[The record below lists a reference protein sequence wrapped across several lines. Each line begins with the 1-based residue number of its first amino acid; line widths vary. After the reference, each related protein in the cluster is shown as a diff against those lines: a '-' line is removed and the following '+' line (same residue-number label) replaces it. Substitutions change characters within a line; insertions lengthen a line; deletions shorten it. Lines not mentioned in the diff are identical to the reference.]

1 MSPRIYE
8 LPAGVNQQ
16 LDVTPRRSVQRPRP
30 QQRRRQQGS
39 ANPRQMLA
47 SQMDME
53 LNNITRWFDSQV
65 GVLDQQQL
73 EPDKYKAAYAR
84 LQQQGMNQRVAAQA
98 KYEGMAQQ
106 IKNMQ
111 ALVKNGM
118 LTPDEMESGMLGM
131 AGISIRDIKAGLAQ
145 KERQKPMARL
155 RDFKY
160 VSDRMETF
168 RANFK
173 EKRGKLYLFNPKTKK
188 ILRSASEAETKEYD
202 TSEFRLNEV
211 DKEMWQLYSEVS
223 PLERTALAG
232 MMAARQRARA
242 QEPSTL
248 SKMFGYTGLG
258 LMIPRFRE
266 AAQLI
271 ESTFK
276 EKQPTAVELRKQ
288 KTKEAYQQG
297 IKLGYW
303 E

>member
-1 MSPRIYE
+1 MPRIYE

-16 LDVTPRRSVQRPRP
+16 LDVTPRRSVQRP

-98 KYEGMAQQ
+98 KYEGMARQ

-111 ALVKNGM
+111 ALVRDGILTQDQMQSTM
-118 LTPDEMESGMLGM
+118 LVM
-131 AGISIRDIKAGLAQ
+131 AGIPIQHIKAAFAQ

-155 RDFKY
+155 RDLKF
-160 VSDRMETF
+160 VSDRMEIF

-211 DKEMWQLYSEVS
+211 DREMWQLYNEVS

-232 MMAARQRARA
+232 MMAARQRAKGARPITGMA
-242 QEPSTL
+242 ALGAP
-248 SKMFGYTGLG
+248 FGGGITGLE
-258 LMIPRFRE
+258 LTPPV
-266 AAQLI
+266 AA
-271 ESTFK
+271 K
-276 EKQPTAVELRKQ
+276 KQPTAVELRKQ
-288 KTKEAYQQG
+288 GTKEAYERG
-297 IKLGYW
+297 VKLRYW